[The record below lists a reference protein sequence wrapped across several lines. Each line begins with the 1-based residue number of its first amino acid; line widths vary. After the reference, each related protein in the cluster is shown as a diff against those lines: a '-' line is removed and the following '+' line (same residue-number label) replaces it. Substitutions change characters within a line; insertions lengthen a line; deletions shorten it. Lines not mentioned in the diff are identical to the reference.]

1 MARFNPLMLI
11 TLLLLLSHSP
21 LLDAR
26 NILKIHTPQLLSF
39 KATPPSTHQATAY
52 VVKTPTTKV
61 VHHFSNQEIV
71 SNPSPG
77 EGH

>member
-1 MARFNPLMLI
+1 MARFNPLILI

-39 KATPPSTHQATAY
+39 KGTPPSTKATSY
-52 VVKTPTTKV
+52 VKSAATKV
-61 VHHFSNQEIV
+61 LHHFSNEEVV